1 MIQSFILS
9 IVLAN
14 PQALLETA
22 ESNISSSKWS
32 EAAKDLDEYVRIA
45 EHPTAEAMYDR
56 GIAHYNLGDY
66 EIAGNSFDEAMSIS
80 NDPMLQTYSAFNLGN
95 AIYRQTL
102 ESLEGTGTGAPSGE
116 AMLALE
122 DAKSQ
127 IKQVLKS
134 YRSAIASD
142 HTDMDARANGE
153 LAWQM
158 LQQLNQMQEQME
170 EKQQEQDDDEEQDE
184 QSANQQ
190 QENQEQK
197 DDGTSEEEQQ
207 KQDKKQSE
215 EGEESNEQK
224 QQGGEQQQDGE
235 QSDQEQQQNQ
245 QQDGEQSDQEQ
256 QQNQQQDG
264 EQSNKEQQQNQQQD
278 GEQSNKEQ
286 QQNQQ
291 QDGEQSNKEQQQN
304 QQQDGELESTDEE
317 MNEIKAPSTSIKDE
331 GERLSEDEAN
341 RLLQLIRD
349 KEQQRR
355 KAIAAR
361 RAANR
366 VPVGKDW

>member
-1 MIQSFILS
+1 MIQTLILS

-14 PQALLETA
+14 PQSLLETA
-22 ESNISSSKWS
+22 ESNIAANNWS
-32 EAAKDLDEYVRIA
+32 EAAKDLDEYVRTA
-45 EHPTAEAMYDR
+45 KHPSAEAMYDR
-56 GIAHYNLGDY
+56 GIAHYNLGAYDV
-66 EIAGNSFDEAMSIS
+66 AAKAFDEAMGIAHDS
-80 NDPMLQTYSAFNLGN
+80 MLQTYSAYNLGN

-102 ESLEGTGTGAPSGE
+102 ESLEGTGTGAPSDD
-116 AMLALE
+116 AIAAIE

-127 IKQVLKS
+127 IKQVLNS
-134 YRSAIASD
+134 YRIAIASD
-142 HTDMDARANGE
+142 PTDMDARANGE

-158 LQQLNQMQEQME
+158 LKQLNQMQEQIE
-170 EKQQEQDDDEEQDE
+170 EQQQQQQQDDEQKREQDE
-184 QSANQQ
+184 ESANQQ

-197 DDGTSEEEQQ
+197 DDGSSEEDQQ
-207 KQDKKQSE
+207 KQGGEQSE
-215 EGEESNEQK
+215 EGDESK
-224 QQGGEQQQDGE
+224 EQQQQKG
-235 QSDQEQQQNQ
+235 
-245 QQDGEQSDQEQ
+245 EQ

-264 EQSNKEQQQNQQQD
+264 EQSNQKQQQNQQQQDGEQSKQEQQQNQQQQD
-278 GEQSNKEQ
+278 GEQSNQEQ
-286 QQNQQ
+286 QQDQQ
-291 QDGEQSNKEQQQN
+291 QL
-304 QQQDGELESTDEE
+304 DGELESTDEE
-317 MNEIKAPSTSIKDE
+317 MNEMKAPSTSLKDE